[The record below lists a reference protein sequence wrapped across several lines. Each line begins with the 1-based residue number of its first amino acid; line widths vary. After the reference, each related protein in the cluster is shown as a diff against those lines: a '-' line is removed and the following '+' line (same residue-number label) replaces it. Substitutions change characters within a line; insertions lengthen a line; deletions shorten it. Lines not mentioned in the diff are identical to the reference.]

1 MDRMASP
8 RPFACDQRATVTGLV
23 LAGGL
28 ARRMGGADKGLMP
41 LAGRPMVE
49 HVIDALR
56 PQVGAILLSA
66 NRNQERYAATG
77 YPVIADALDG
87 YQGPLAGLATALRQH
102 VTEFL
107 VTVPCDAP
115 LLPADLVRRLL
126 AACEASD
133 ADVAVASDGE
143 RQQSVFL
150 LARARV
156 APALEAYLAGGGRK
170 VDAWLSRVRVAVAD
184 FSDEP
189 GAFVNV
195 NDPDERQRVEE
206 QLLST
211 AGPR

>member
-1 MDRMASP
+1 MPSP
-8 RPFACDQRATVTGLV
+8 RPFAYDLRATFAGLV
-23 LAGGL
+23 LAGCL

>member
-1 MDRMASP
+1 MGRMSTPIPVADDRCAS
-8 RPFACDQRATVTGLV
+8 VTGLV

-28 ARRMGGADKGLMP
+28 ARRMGGADKGLVP

-49 HVIDALR
+49 HVVDALR
-56 PQVGAILLSA
+56 PQVGTILLSA
-66 NRNQERYAATG
+66 NRNLERYAALG

-102 VTEFL
+102 TTAFL

-150 LARARV
+150 LVRARV
-156 APALEAYLAGGGRK
+156 APALESYLAGGGRK
-170 VDAWLSRVRVAVAD
+170 VDAWLSRVRAAVAD

-195 NDPDERQRVEE
+195 NDPGERERVEA

-211 AGPR
+211 AGSR